1 MIYLDAS
8 YIVKCYLREIG
19 TSAVMALVQGATGC
33 SSAAHARIEV
43 WSAIHRRMRDKT
55 ISFPD
60 ARDVWRQF
68 EQDETLG
75 VWRWLSLTHIVIR
88 RACDIFKNCHQTS
101 FCAQATNCISLAL
114 QKIDSSKFTVAIGS
128 CLLRRH
134 ISDSTALASI
144 ELAFSRAWR
153 RSVLKWL

>member
-8 YIVKCYLREIG
+8 YIVKCYLRKIG
-19 TSAVMALVQGATGC
+19 TSAVMALVQGATAC
-33 SSAAHARIEV
+33 RSAAHARIEG

-55 ISFPD
+55 ISLPD

-88 RACDIFKNCHQTS
+88 RACDIFEKLPPDVFLRSGDAPHLA
-101 FCAQATNCISLAL
+101 CAAENRFIEVYSGDRILLAVAPHFGLNGIS
-114 QKIDSSKFTVAIGS
+114 VY
-128 CLLRRH
+128 
-134 ISDSTALASI
+134 
-144 ELAFSRAWR
+144 
-153 RSVLKWL
+153 